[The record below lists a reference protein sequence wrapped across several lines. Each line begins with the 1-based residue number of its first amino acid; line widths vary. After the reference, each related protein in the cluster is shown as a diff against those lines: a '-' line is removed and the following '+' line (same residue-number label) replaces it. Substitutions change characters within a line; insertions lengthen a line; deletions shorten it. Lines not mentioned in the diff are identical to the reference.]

1 MLLASRRLSPLSAG
15 GKPLLAAALVLSLL
29 SLLLPLAYQRLLATD
44 ASVVRAPPQPSA
56 SPLVA
61 PAGSTAAGPSHDSAL
76 SAAALLHE
84 PEATALA
91 DKVTVLL
98 TGYEGGIR
106 AGWLHDTVQRYL
118 SADFDALVDRV
129 LLVWNN
135 PAVPCPVAA
144 QHPRLAVLSQRSNS
158 LNHRWTRSLPFIR
171 TAAVFNLD
179 DDVFVSRAGLQCALR
194 WWRNDTQRLVAPYV
208 RLVRADLSYVM
219 DDLRLGGRYSIAL
232 PRALLLSRAHMAL
245 YANSPPPLLRY
256 VDEQE
261 ARCDDILLNALVGN
275 ATRRPPLRLLLPAGS
290 VTDHF
295 ANCDFGNTPGVGG
308 LTMQRNRS
316 ALRSECTIAIA
327 RMLGEGG
334 GGLCHATDAVATCTA
349 DGQRAA
355 VQHALGHGEFAAMLN
370 NTPCRVNE
378 LGRTGDTG

>member
-1 MLLASRRLSPLSAG
+1 MLLASRRLSPLSARV
-15 GKPLLAAALVLSLL
+15 KPLLAAALVLSFL
-29 SLLLPLAYQRLLATD
+29 SLLLSFAYQRLLAPD
-44 ASVVRAPPQPSA
+44 VSVVQAPSQPTA
-56 SPLVA
+56 SLLA
-61 PAGSTAAGPSHDSAL
+61 TPAASTAAGPALDGLL
-76 SAAALLHE
+76 SAAVHLHE
-84 PEATALA
+84 PQATALA

-98 TGYEGGIR
+98 TGYESGIR
-106 AGWLHDTVQRYL
+106 AGWLHDTVERYL
-118 SADFDALVDRV
+118 SPDFDALVDRV

-135 PAVPCPVAA
+135 PAVPCPITV
-144 QHPRLAVLSQRSNS
+144 QHHRFAVLSQRSNS
-158 LNHRWTRSLPFIR
+158 LNHRWMRSLPFIR

-179 DDVFVSRAGLQCALR
+179 DDVFVSRAGLQCALQ

-208 RLVRADLSYVM
+208 RLVRADHSYVM

-245 YANSPPPLLRY
+245 YASSPAPLLRY
-256 VDEQE
+256 VNEQE

-275 ATRRPPLRLLLPAGS
+275 ATRRPPLRLLLPSGS

-316 ALRSECTIAIA
+316 ALRSECTLGIA
-327 RMLGEGG
+327 RLLGEGG

-349 DGQRAA
+349 NGQRAA
-355 VQHALGHGEFAAMLN
+355 VQHMLMHGEFAAMLN
-370 NTPCRVNE
+370 STPCRVNE
-378 LGRTGDTG
+378 LGRTEDKG